1 MCANSLET
9 RCCERSKTIDSARST
24 SSTVSP
30 GAVEAEPRDV
40 VAGADQPAQVAISL
54 TMRA

>member
-24 SSTVSP
+24 SSIVSP
-30 GAVEAEPRDV
+30 GRSNPSRAMSLPARIRPRS
-40 VAGADQPAQVAISL
+40 VAISL